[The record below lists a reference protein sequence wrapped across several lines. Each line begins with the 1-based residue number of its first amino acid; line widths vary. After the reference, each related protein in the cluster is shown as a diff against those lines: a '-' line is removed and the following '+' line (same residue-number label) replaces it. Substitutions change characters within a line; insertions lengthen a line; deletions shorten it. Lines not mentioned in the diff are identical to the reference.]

1 MNRNGKKSTIN
12 YGKCVFLWIK
22 TRFMP
27 LVFGKMTK
35 NKRCKQKMLVEII
48 SNPVKMVLT
57 RIYTTEGRD
66 V

>member
-1 MNRNGKKSTIN
+1 MNRNGKKSTIY
-12 YGKCVFLWIK
+12 YGKNVFLWIK
-22 TRFMP
+22 TRYMP

-35 NKRCKQKMLVEII
+35 NKRCKQKMLV
-48 SNPVKMVLT
+48 VLT

>member
-1 MNRNGKKSTIN
+1 MNRNGKKSTIY
-12 YGKCVFLWIK
+12 YGKNVFLWIK
-22 TRFMP
+22 TRYMP
-27 LVFGKMTK
+27 LIFGKMTK